1 MGLFNIMEKETYI
14 APQMEVIEIENASML
29 AASAENIPVV
39 DGEGTEILSNR
50 HRGTWGNLW
59 ADDEKK

>member
-1 MGLFNIMEKETYI
+1 
-14 APQMEVIEIENASML
+14 MEVIEIENASML
-29 AASAENIPVV
+29 ASSKPEIGVG
-39 DGEGTEILSNR
+39 DGEVDADGAWSNR

>member
-1 MGLFNIMEKETYI
+1 MEKETYI

-29 AASAENIPVV
+29 AASAENIPVGGNGQGG
-39 DGEGTEILSNR
+39 GEALSNR
-50 HRGTWGNLW
+50 HRGEWGNLW